1 MSVTDLSLSRTL
13 IREHF
18 WCSSLSPL
26 VGPHC
31 VRWSHRWGGVR
42 ERDDRWDPIWTDLLS
57 CQLSPRWLETLL
69 VYRQPSKDACP
80 PLRPEQAATPMSPRA
95 SLLPVEAKSDTL
107 QSSVHTLAQAQIRSQ
122 CVNKC
127 KFLRVDVWVHT
138 ASMTILTNAH
148 LFPQR

>member
-1 MSVTDLSLSRTL
+1 MKSVFLQRP
-13 IREHF
+13 R
-18 WCSSLSPL
+18 
-26 VGPHC
+26 C

-42 ERDDRWDPIWTDLLS
+42 EGDDRWDPIWTDLLS

-80 PLRPEQAATPMSPRA
+80 PLQTEQAASPMSPLA
-95 SLLPVEAKSDTL
+95 SLLPVEAKSDTI

-127 KFLRVDVWVHT
+127 EFLRVDVQGLYWCT
-138 ASMTILTNAH
+138 RLPWRYWRMLTFSPSTRNRWQVGTLAG
-148 LFPQR
+148 